1 MKVDIV
7 DQLNLDNKIRYIC
20 NRQEEVINMFKSYI
34 GEIDEKYNMDVTV
47 YIEGQYYKIK
57 YLGKKKKCTT
67 RNAILLAQKI
77 KDEFD
82 IICYPLIS
90 ICSGRGTMD
99 TGRWSWSMSEIK
111 TGNDAGSSFSVKKC
125 LQKSMKLHLYDS
137 GFNCTEYDIFAEK
150 INITRK

>member
-34 GEIDEKYNMDVTV
+34 GEIDKKYNIDITV
-47 YIEGQYYKIK
+47 YIEEQYYKIR

-67 RNAILLAQKI
+67 KNAILLAEKI

-82 IICYPLIS
+82 IICYPLIN

-99 TGRWSWSMSEIK
+99 TGRWCWSMSEIK
-111 TGNDAGSSFSVKKC
+111 TSNDAGSSFSVRKC
-125 LQKSMKLHLYDS
+125 LQKSIKLYLYDS
-137 GFNCTEYDIFAEK
+137 DFSFNEYDILAGDG
-150 INITRK
+150 